1 MLFTATPLNLDIGKQ
16 DDLRYWWRLSRPSG
30 RVTEEGVEAYI
41 ADCLT
46 AAASTVDPASRIVV
60 TVDGVPG
67 GSYDAVRM
75 QLEPVDVAADVA
87 TTVLVQPSGKPAS
100 EPP

>member
-1 MLFTATPLNLDIGKQ
+1 MLFTATQLHLDIGKQ
-16 DDLRYWWRLSRPSG
+16 DDLRYSWRRCRPSG
-30 RVTEEGVEAYI
+30 RVTEQGVEAYI

-75 QLEPVDVAADVA
+75 QLEPVDVAADIA
-87 TTVLVQPSGKPAS
+87 KTVLVQPDGKPTSAA
-100 EPP
+100 P

>member
-1 MLFTATPLNLDIGKQ
+1 MIFSATLLNLDIGKQ
-16 DDLRYWWRLSRPSG
+16 DDLRYWWRLSRLSG
-30 RVTEEGVEAYI
+30 RVTEQGVEAYI

-46 AAASTVDPASRIVV
+46 AAANTVDPASRIVV

-67 GSYDAVRM
+67 GFYDAVRM

-87 TTVLVQPSGKPAS
+87 KTVLVQQAGKPTSAA
-100 EPP
+100 P